1 MVGNSTELY
10 GLIIKSLQRER
21 SLPICWSLRPDAIKG
36 VDDKKFFWSQG
47 LEGTRAKR
55 WGKHRDRNK
64 TVNNSEI
71 MLIWPQGN
79 PNAWMGARAPSLV
92 RYRTLHLPQVKVHP
106 LFQDYKTH
114 WGEWLSNSDAHWN
127 PLENDQH
134 RGPGT
139 YAGSWGTEWGLL
151 DDKHY
156 PPSLAHSSLQ
166 GAIWVWHAPECGVL
180 SPERQ
185 TPVLRLKTTDL
196 WLPKGERGAGYIG
209 SQGWRNT
216 YYST

>member
-71 MLIWPQGN
+71 MLILTTGQSQRMNGGKGSISCPLQNFAPSSGEGPSTFPRLQNTLRRVTVKLWCTLESSGEWSTQG
-79 PNAWMGARAPSLV
+79 PGDLCWFMRHRVRAPGRQALPSFTGSLFPPGGDMGLTRPRV
-92 RYRTLHLPQVKVHP
+92 WGSESRTSNTCAQTYDYRLMVT
-106 LFQDYKTH
+106 
-114 WGEWLSNSDAHWN
+114 
-127 PLENDQH
+127 
-134 RGPGT
+134 
-139 YAGSWGTEWGLL
+139 
-151 DDKHY
+151 
-156 PPSLAHSSLQ
+156 
-166 GAIWVWHAPECGVL
+166 
-180 SPERQ
+180 
-185 TPVLRLKTTDL
+185 
-196 WLPKGERGAGYIG
+196 KGGKGAGYIG